1 MSGAAVLPDPAVIPD
16 GLRTLLALLLLLA
29 GALLALLLRRE
40 ARRAHASRRRAEA
53 AAAEARE
60 ADRLLRALVDA
71 MPAMVTA
78 CDAEGRVL
86 LMNAAQERFWGIA
99 EGSAEGRL
107 LSDLALPPEIGRQ
120 IARAAASGAP
130 VPALEADATDAAGRP
145 RSLLHLAAPVPAE
158 AAERPRVVHV
168 ALDITARREA
178 DARLRHLAEHDS
190 LTGLPNRAL
199 FAARLQQAMAGAGCA
214 LHCFD
219 LDRFKEVNDT
229 LGHAFGDRLLLAVA
243 SRVQA
248 LIGPADLLARLGGD
262 EFAVIQPGA
271 GPAEARRLARRIVAA
286 LAEPFRIGGISVRTG
301 ASVGFVLAPAQAETP
316 ERALQHAD
324 IAMYAAK
331 GEGGSRIAAFAPVM
345 AEALSL
351 RRALEGDLR
360 DALDEDAFTVAY
372 QPKYAVDGLRLVG
385 FEALARWNHP
395 VRGAVPPALFVPIA
409 EETGLAW
416 RLSRAVAL
424 AACRQVAAW
433 AAAGRA
439 VPVAVNL
446 SAGHFL
452 TDAAVELVRE
462 ALAQTGAPAH
472 LLEVEVTEGVFIR
485 NADAAERAVEAL
497 RAQGVRV
504 TLDDFGAGFSA
515 LSYLLRLPF
524 DSLKIDRGFV
534 AALRGRGGLPGGR
547 AAEVVGGVVRLAHGL
562 GARVV
567 AEGVETEEEF
577 AAIRRL
583 GCDEVQGH
591 LFGRPMAARLAG
603 TLPPVWP
610 RPAPGSTLSVQQAGD

>member
-1 MSGAAVLPDPAVIPD
+1 MSGDALLPDPAVIPD
-16 GLRTLLALLLLLA
+16 GVRTLLALLLLLA
-29 GALLALLLRRE
+29 GALLAVLLRRE

-78 CDAEGRVL
+78 CDADGRVL

-130 VPALEADATDAAGRP
+130 VPALEADAADAAGRL
-145 RSLLHLAAPVPAE
+145 RSLLHLAAPVPSE

-168 ALDITARREA
+168 ALDMTDRREA
-178 DARLRHLAEHDS
+178 DARLRHMAEHDS

-248 LIGPADLLARLGGD
+248 LIGPEDLLARLGGD

-271 GPAEARRLARRIVAA
+271 GPAEARLLARRIVAA

-331 GEGGSRIAAFAPVM
+331 GEGGSRVAGFAPVM
-345 AEALSL
+345 AEAL
-351 RRALEGDLR
+351 A
-360 DALDEDAFTVAY
+360 
-372 QPKYAVDGLRLVG
+372 
-385 FEALARWNHP
+385 
-395 VRGAVPPALFVPIA
+395 
-409 EETGLAW
+409 
-416 RLSRAVAL
+416 
-424 AACRQVAAW
+424 
-433 AAAGRA
+433 
-439 VPVAVNL
+439 
-446 SAGHFL
+446 
-452 TDAAVELVRE
+452 
-462 ALAQTGAPAH
+462 
-472 LLEVEVTEGVFIR
+472 
-485 NADAAERAVEAL
+485 
-497 RAQGVRV
+497 
-504 TLDDFGAGFSA
+504 
-515 LSYLLRLPF
+515 
-524 DSLKIDRGFV
+524 
-534 AALRGRGGLPGGR
+534 
-547 AAEVVGGVVRLAHGL
+547 
-562 GARVV
+562 
-567 AEGVETEEEF
+567 
-577 AAIRRL
+577 
-583 GCDEVQGH
+583 
-591 LFGRPMAARLAG
+591 
-603 TLPPVWP
+603 
-610 RPAPGSTLSVQQAGD
+610 

>member
-1 MSGAAVLPDPAVIPD
+1 MSGAALLPDPAVIPD
-16 GLRTLLALLLLLA
+16 GVRTLLALLLLLA
-29 GALLALLLRRE
+29 GALLAVLLRRE

-60 ADRLLRALVDA
+60 ADRLVRALVDA

-78 CDAEGRVL
+78 CDADGRVL

-130 VPALEADATDAAGRP
+130 VPALEADAADAAGRP
-145 RSLLHLAAPVPAE
+145 RSLLHLAAPVPSE

-168 ALDITARREA
+168 ALDITERREA
-178 DARLRHLAEHDS
+178 DARLRHMAEHDS

-248 LIGPADLLARLGGD
+248 LIGPEDLLARLGGD

-271 GPAEARRLARRIVAA
+271 GPAEARRLACGIVAA

-301 ASVGFVLAPAQAETP
+301 GSLGFVLAPTQAETP

-331 GEGGSRIAAFAPVM
+331 GEGGSRVAGFAPVM
-345 AEALSL
+345 AEALAV

-360 DALDEDAFTVAY
+360 DALDEDAFTLAF
-372 QPKYAVDGLRLVG
+372 QPKYAVDSLSLVG

-433 AAAGRA
+433 AAEGRA
-439 VPVAVNL
+439 VPVAINL

-462 ALAQTGAPAH
+462 ALAVTGAPPQ

-534 AALRGRGGLPGGR
+534 SALRGAAGRPGGR

-591 LFGRPMAARLAG
+591 LFGRAMSARLAG
-603 TLPPVWP
+603 ALPDRWGRR
-610 RPAPGSTLSVQQAGD
+610 RPPALREAGD